1 MCDESKENKENKAN
15 KICRRRCLSRLL
27 KRGRGRKR
35 KGCNKEERREKR
47 KANKVEGVNEEDKG
61 EKGEELV
68 KLEES
73 TLLLGSRLFLL

>member
-1 MCDESKENKENKAN
+1 MPRSFVKKEE
-15 KICRRRCLSRLL
+15 RRE
-27 KRGRGRKR
+27 RKR

-47 KANKVEGVNEEDKG
+47 KAKGKGVNEEEKG

-68 KLEES
+68 KLEKS